1 VGTIMRAPL
10 AGVHLQDFSENIR
23 SNLHLLVNVERYAL
37 ASDRL
42 TGGGIPGCGF
52 DFFF

>member
-1 VGTIMRAPL
+1 MRAPL

-23 SNLHLLVNVERYAL
+23 SNLHLLVSVERYAW

-42 TGGGIPGCGF
+42 TGGGIPGCGC